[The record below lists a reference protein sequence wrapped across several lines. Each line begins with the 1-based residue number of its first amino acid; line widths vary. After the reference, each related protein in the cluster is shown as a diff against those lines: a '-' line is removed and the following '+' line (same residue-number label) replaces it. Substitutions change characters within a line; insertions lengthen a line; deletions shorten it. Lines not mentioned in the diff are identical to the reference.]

1 MKWIGLCLMITC
13 QTIFAIEVSQKRQME
28 LKGLIENVCSACH
41 GQDLSGGQCPS
52 LTPKALANKP
62 DNMLIQTIL
71 QGRNNTAMSA
81 WKDLIT
87 ETEAKWI
94 VQTLRNPKK

>member
-1 MKWIGLCLMITC
+1 MKWIGLCLMIAC
-13 QTIFAIEVSQKRQME
+13 QTTFAMEVSQKRQME

-41 GQDLSGGQCPS
+41 GKDLSGGQCPS
-52 LTPKALANKP
+52 LTPKALANKS
-62 DNMLIQTIL
+62 DNMLVQTIL

-81 WKDLIT
+81 WKDLMT

-94 VQTLRNPKK
+94 VQLLRNPKK